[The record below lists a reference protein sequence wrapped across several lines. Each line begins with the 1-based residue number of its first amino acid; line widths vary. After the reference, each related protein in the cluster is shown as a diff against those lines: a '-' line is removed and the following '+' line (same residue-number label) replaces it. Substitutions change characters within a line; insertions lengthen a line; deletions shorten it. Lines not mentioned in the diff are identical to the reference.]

1 MALPNPNDQA
11 RVSGEQLLTLKDL
24 LHFQEETNKWSQNT
38 DINTFR
44 GQVESQKGFT
54 ELKEGLEFNTSSIVG
69 SMKQNLP
76 NMTAFA
82 DSIQKSIGHG
92 LGRAVNVFTKP
103 FKTLSRDL
111 NGKAFE
117 DFGDVFTASSEKV
130 NAGLKELLNGLGSFG
145 PVINSFKTAL
155 FKVTAAFNVFTG
167 LLGMVVGGLGRMF
180 KPRDL
185 EQDRALQI
193 KQDSDVMA
201 AQDEIDKANE
211 TLKQPRDFVAVTFI
225 EGTAEHHRNTEVAVI
240 KALKHQDLK
249 GDNEKGARNF
259 SNVRF
264 NKAKK
269 EHEDNYQKNRK
280 DALAARSKAES
291 KKKKAEAL
299 AGAKFDKKLRNL
311 KIVNEVKFGIWR
323 MGAFIA
329 SLLPLVILVGGLIIA
344 FKLLKDKLNI
354 FGEYFDKEGSIFAG
368 IAAGLRKVTD
378 PLISQLTKVGE
389 KLLSGLK
396 ILGQFFT
403 KIGKFIGV
411 GGAEAAEQGTKKA
424 AQKVATEATKKTA
437 LKTTARIAGKAAAPL
452 AGVVDGALDNS
463 AQNEKFARIK
473 NAYDNQ
479 IPIVPLDPANPEG
492 EKRPMTPEEFEQ
504 AKQANADNKA
514 GSIGKGVGSATGALA
529 GAATGAA
536 LGSVIPVVGTAIG
549 GFLGA
554 VVGSIY
560 GGKAGDKIATDMAND
575 SKDITNPQEYIDM
588 LASNAPELASA
599 AGEEL
604 SVKRSDVEDI
614 KMADAGGSS
623 SSSTTLLKGGDTS
636 STTHFH
642 EIPVRDLQA
651 DLSFGGPTV

>member
-44 GQVESQKGFT
+44 GQVESQKGF
-54 ELKEGLEFNTSSIVG
+54 EDLKEGINANTTGIVA

-76 NMTAFA
+76 NMVAFA
-82 DSIQKSIGHG
+82 DGLTKSIGEG
-92 LGRAVNVFTKP
+92 LQRSVNVFTKP
-103 FKTLSRDL
+103 FKTLTADL
-111 NGKAFE
+111 NGKMFS
-117 DFGDVFTASSEKV
+117 DFGDTFSASSEKV
-130 NAGLKELLNGLGSFG
+130 NAGLKELTNGLGTFG

-155 FKVTAAFNVFTG
+155 FKTTAAFNVFTG
-167 LLGMVVGGLGRMF
+167 LLGMIVGGLGRIF
-180 KPRDL
+180 KPKDL
-185 EQDRALQI
+185 EADRALQI
-193 KQDSDVMA
+193 RQDEDVMA
-201 AQDEIDKANE
+201 AQKEIDEANE
-211 TLKQPRDFVAVTFI
+211 TLKKPKDFVAVTFI
-225 EGTAEHHRNTEVAVI
+225 EGTKEHHQNTQVAVI
-240 KALKHQDLK
+240 KALKHQGL
-249 GDNEKGARNF
+249 GDKDSKNKNF

-264 NKAKK
+264 NKEKK
-269 EHEDNYQKNRK
+269 KHEDNYQKNRK
-280 DALAARSKAES
+280 DALEALSKAEL
-291 KKKKAEAL
+291 KKKKAVAA
-299 AGAKFDKKLRNL
+299 AGEKFDKKWRNTRL
-311 KIVNEVKFGIWR
+311 VNEMKFFIWR
-323 MGAFIA
+323 TGAFIA
-329 SLLPLVILVGGLIIA
+329 SLLPLGILVGGLIIA

-354 FGEYFDKEGSIFAG
+354 FGENFDKEGSIFAG

-389 KLLSGLK
+389 KLLSGFK

-424 AQKVATEATKKTA
+424 AQKVATEAGKKTA

-479 IPIVPLDPANPEG
+479 IPIMPVDPANPEG
-492 EKRPMTPEEFEQ
+492 EKRPMTPAEFEQ

-536 LGSVIPVVGTAIG
+536 IGSVIPVVGTAIG

-560 GGKAGDKIATDMAND
+560 GGRAGDNIATNLAND
-575 SKDITNPQEYIDM
+575 SKDITDPQEYIDM
-588 LASNAPELASA
+588 LATNAPELASA
-599 AGEEL
+599 AGQEL
-604 SVKRSDVEDI
+604 DVKRVDMESQ

-623 SSSTTLLKGGDTS
+623 SSSTTVLKGGDTS
-636 STTHFH
+636 STTHLH
-642 EIPVRDLQA
+642 ETPVSDQQA
-651 DLSFGGPTV
+651 DYSYGVVGAR